1 MSPAS
6 YLAAPPRV
14 AVRDCSTGVTISPV
28 ADWGIWGALIV
39 GALACAAGLAFVVV
53 RGLQGWRDLKRA
65 RRRLFKALDDLA
77 VKGEETAE
85 KTAALGDTA
94 EIEESVTRLRRSLAQ
109 LAVLREAADE
119 AQETFGRFAAVMP
132 RK

>member
-1 MSPAS
+1 M
-6 YLAAPPRV
+6 
-14 AVRDCSTGVTISPV
+14 